1 MREQPIMK
9 GLFWRDE
16 RGAVAVIGAFAMV
29 VVTGMAAL
37 ALDGL
42 HAYTTHEK
50 LRTTAEAAVTAG
62 VHAVHDEEEAR
73 RLALLFAEKNPPEGA
88 TGTIVGADAVETGYW
103 NKADRTF
110 TTPAPAA
117 QPANAVRATASLT
130 AAKGNALPTWFGRL
144 FAVPSLDVSAS
155 AVAILQAGTLCIVSL
170 DPTGS
175 KAISLDSNASIDS
188 PQCQVHSASTSQE
201 ALYAKSN
208 AKVKSSKVCVEGGY
222 KALGNASVQPT
233 PETLC
238 ETAGDP
244 FANVPEPDLPD
255 TNCQHKTVKNKTETL
270 APGCYLS
277 LTIDGNSDV
286 TFSSGEYK
294 MKGPFTTDSN
304 TKMKGEEVGFYL
316 TGSTALLDFSSN
328 TQLNFTSPRSGPLAG
343 FIFFQDRNFGA
354 GKTHHVDSNMAA
366 TLDGAIYFPKATLDS
381 NSNATW
387 GSNSSCLMIVT
398 HRMHFDSNSGI
409 KLNADYSKCPWM
421 QDNMKRSRIVA

>member
-1 MREQPIMK
+1 MHAPMTTAGLLWRE
-9 GLFWRDE
+9 E
-16 RGAVAVIGAFAMV
+16 RGAVTMIAAFAMAI
-29 VVTGMAAL
+29 VTGMAAL

-42 HAYTTHEK
+42 NAYTTHEK
-50 LRTTAEAAVTAG
+50 LRTAAESAATAG
-62 VHAVHDEEEAR
+62 VHAVHDATEAR
-73 RLALLFAEKNPPEGA
+73 RLAVLFAEKNRPEGA
-88 TGTIVGADAVETGYW
+88 AGAVVAANQVETGYW
-103 NKADRTF
+103 SKTDRTF

-144 FAVPSLDVSAS
+144 LGVDSLDVSAS

-170 DPTGS
+170 DPTGA

-188 PQCQVHSASTSQE
+188 PNCQVHVASTSQE

-208 AKVKSSKVCVEGGY
+208 AKVTSSNVCVGGGY
-222 KALGNASVQPT
+222 KALGNASIQPQ

-244 FANVPEPDLPD
+244 FEDVPEPDLPD
-255 TNCQHKTVKNKTETL
+255 DNCKHKEIKDKTETL

-277 LTIDGNSDV
+277 LKIDGNSDV

-294 MKGPFTTDSN
+294 IKGPFTTDSN
-304 TKMKGEEVGFYL
+304 TKMTGDQVGFYL
-316 TGSTALLDFSSN
+316 TGSDALLDFSSN

-343 FIFFQDRNFGA
+343 FIFFQDRNFGT
-354 GKTHHVDSNMAA
+354 GKIHHVDSNMAA
-366 TLDGAIYFPKATLDS
+366 TLDGAIYFPKAKLDS

-398 HRMHFDSNSGI
+398 HSMHFDSNSGI
-409 KLNADYSKCPWM
+409 SMNPDYAKCPWM